1 MQWTGSDANVANNA
15 GNGMQMT
22 DRSNFIEISK
32 QVETHPKLS
41 LRGTFTKKIYSAT
54 QSRMTVAQL

>member
-22 DRSNFIEISK
+22 DRSNFIEIS
-32 QVETHPKLS
+32 EASRNTPKVIFERL
-41 LRGTFTKKIYSAT
+41 LRIYSVT
-54 QSRMTVAQL
+54 QSRMTVAL